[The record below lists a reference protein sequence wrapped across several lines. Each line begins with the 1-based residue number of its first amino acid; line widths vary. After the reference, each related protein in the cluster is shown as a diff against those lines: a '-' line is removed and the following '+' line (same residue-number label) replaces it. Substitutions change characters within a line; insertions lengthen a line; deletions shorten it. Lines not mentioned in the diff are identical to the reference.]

1 MSTFSTQMTP
11 SNFQFRDAAVLRHL
25 RAARVH
31 LRGLC
36 GVGREGAR
44 HAAQGEA
51 QATLLQQGTVKWRF
65 SIVSIEQSV
74 K

>member
-1 MSTFSTQMTP
+1 MYKFSTQINP
-11 SNFQFRDAAVLRHL
+11 LNLQFRDAAVLRHL

-51 QATLLQQGTVKWRF
+51 PAPLLQQGTVKWR
-65 SIVSIEQSV
+65 EG
-74 K
+74 